1 MSFKTNDT
9 IIVDYKDFYIGAN
22 QYNSTGTANNEVKI
36 VPSDSLSASFQG
48 PAIDI
53 EGDYV
58 VIGADAANSAVGA
71 AYLYD
76 ITGNLVCN
84 LVASD
89 GAVNDRFGWSVAIHK
104 NRVVVGAY
112 ADDDLGSVS
121 GSAYLYDLQ
130 GNQLKK
136 LLADDGALGDF
147 FGYRVAAGDNR
158 IVVGAYGDDTNG
170 SASGSAYIFDLEGNQ
185 LTKILASDGAA
196 DDNFGS
202 SVAIGNGRIVI
213 GSYQDDDVA
222 ASTGS
227 VYIYDLNGN
236 ELKKLTANDA
246 VSYNYF
252 GYSVAVGSG
261 RIVVGSYGDNPFSND
276 SGSAYLY
283 DLEGNL
289 LKKIVPTDGA
299 AGDRFGYS
307 VAVKGGRIVV
317 GAYQDDDQGN
327 LSGGAYLFDIDGNQL
342 AKLIP
347 SDGGPGHEFGYSV
360 SASHKNIAITARGN
374 TDNAI
379 SYVYSIPSQKH
390 FLDILD

>member
-1 MSFKTNDT
+1 MSFKTDKS
-9 IIVDYKDFYIGAN
+9 IISSSKDFYISSN
-22 QYNSTGTANNEVKI
+22 SYNDTETANNEIKI
-36 VPSDSLSASFQG
+36 FPSDSLSASFQG
-48 PAIDI
+48 PAVDI
-53 EGDYV
+53 EGDYI
-58 VIGADAANSAVGA
+58 VIGADAANSSIGA

-89 GAVNDRFGWSVAIHK
+89 GAVDDYFGFSVAIHK
-104 NRVVVGAY
+104 NRVLIGAY
-112 ADDDLGSVS
+112 ADDDLGTVS
-121 GSAYLYDLQ
+121 GSAYLYDFQ

-136 LLADDGALGDF
+136 LLASDGSVGDF

-158 IVVGAYGDDTNG
+158 LVIGAYGDDDNG
-170 SASGSAYIFDLEGNQ
+170 SQSGSAYIFDLQGNQ
-185 LTKILASDGAA
+185 IAKILASDGAA
-196 DDNFGS
+196 DDKFGS

-222 ASTGS
+222 SNTGS
-227 VYIYDLNGN
+227 VYVYDLNGN

-246 VSYNYF
+246 VSGNYF

-261 RIVVGSYGDNPFSND
+261 RIVVGSYGDNPFSNN

-289 LKKIVPTDGA
+289 IKKIVPTDGA
-299 AGDRFGYS
+299 SGDNFGYS

-317 GAYQDDDQGN
+317 GAYGDDDQGN
-327 LSGGAYLFDIDGNQL
+327 LSGGAYLFDINGNQL
-342 AKLIP
+342 AKLLP

-360 SASHKNIAITARGN
+360 VASHKNIAITARGN
-374 TDNAI
+374 TDYA
-379 SYVYSIPSQKH
+379 STYVYSIPSQKH